1 LVRGVLASRWVSG
14 AYLPGDVR
22 FSRRVARRLKGSRGP
37 TVAFALRVTF
47 GLRVTA
53 LTVAFA
59 VCTARESAALAA
71 SGSPGESARTL
82 IDELEK
88 GGSARELV
96 GPALGQAKEA
106 LAKAAAAPPTRAP
119 LLEATALEWAEVA
132 RDLARAS
139 SAERASDRL
148 EQDAS
153 ATQTEIAR
161 VRAAVEQTMARVG
174 RARQELKELEGGV
187 PSAAAATAVP
197 SGAAERPAPS
207 GTPASRTPASLATKS
222 RATKSRATKSP
233 VAQTG
238 TAAAAKAPSAKAPSI
253 QAPVP
258 SSSASDTP
266 PAQGAPH

>member
-14 AYLPGDVR
+14 AYLPGDAR
-22 FSRRVARRLKGSRGP
+22 FSRRVARLNGSRWP
-37 TVAFALRVTF
+37 SVTFALRVTLA
-47 GLRVTA
+47 LRVTFA
-53 LTVAFA
+53 LNVAFA
-59 VCTARESAALAA
+59 ICTVRESGALAA
-71 SGSPGESARTL
+71 SSSPGESARTL

-119 LLEATALEWAEVA
+119 VLEATALEWAEVA

-139 SAERASDRL
+139 AAERASDRL

-174 RARQELKELEGGV
+174 RARQELKELEGSV

-197 SGAAERPAPS
+197 SGAAERPAPA
-207 GTPASRTPASLATKS
+207 GAPA
-222 RATKSRATKSP
+222 SRATKSP
-233 VAQTG
+233 ATKSPAAQAG
-238 TAAAAKAPSAKAPSI
+238 TAAAAKAPSAQDPSAKAPSPH
-253 QAPVP
+253 APVP
-258 SSSASDTP
+258 SNSASGTT